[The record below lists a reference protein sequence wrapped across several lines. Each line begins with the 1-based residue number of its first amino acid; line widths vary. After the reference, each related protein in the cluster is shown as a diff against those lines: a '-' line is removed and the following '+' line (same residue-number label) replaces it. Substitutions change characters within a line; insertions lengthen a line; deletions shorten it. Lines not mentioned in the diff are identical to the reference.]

1 MVDEKD
7 AELDDKKRKDMEA
20 AANRT
25 SLELDLSQ
33 QNMENGHLKEQ
44 LEKKMKER
52 ES

>member
-7 AELDDKKRKDMEA
+7 AELDEKKRKDMEA
-20 AANRT
+20 AVNRT
-25 SLELDLSQ
+25 SL

-44 LEKKMKER
+44 LEKEMKER